1 MAKINDIFQA
11 NITDYKSMS
20 HMLEMLW
27 QRELITRNQ
36 MHATATALAEYLPA
50 HVMVAQRMP
59 KSVTY
64 VHALGKAKIKISN
77 RAKVTI
83 DYNYIQH

>member
-1 MAKINDIFQA
+1 MPKLNDIFQA
-11 NITDYKSMS
+11 DLTDYKSMS
-20 HMLEMLW
+20 HMLELLW

-36 MHATATALAEYLPA
+36 MHASATALAEYLPA

-64 VHALGKAKIKISN
+64 IHALGKAKIKISN
-77 RAKVTI
+77 RAKVTV
-83 DYNYIQH
+83 DYSYIQD

>member
-1 MAKINDIFQA
+1 MPKLNDLCQA
-11 NITDYKSMS
+11 NLTDYKSMA

-36 MHATATALAEYLPA
+36 MHASAIALAEYLPA
-50 HVMVAQRMP
+50 HVMIAQRMP
-59 KSVTY
+59 KSITY
-64 VHALGKAKIKISN
+64 IHALGKAKIKISN

-83 DYNYIQH
+83 DYSYIQN